1 VLIRASLS
9 GARPLEGAGGRK
21 ARVRAIMSRQER
33 SRIEAK
39 KARVIPRLLK
49 RGLPL

>member
-1 VLIRASLS
+1 L
-9 GARPLEGAGGRK
+9 
-21 ARVRAIMSRQER
+21 SRQER

-39 KARVIPRLLK
+39 KARVMRRLLK